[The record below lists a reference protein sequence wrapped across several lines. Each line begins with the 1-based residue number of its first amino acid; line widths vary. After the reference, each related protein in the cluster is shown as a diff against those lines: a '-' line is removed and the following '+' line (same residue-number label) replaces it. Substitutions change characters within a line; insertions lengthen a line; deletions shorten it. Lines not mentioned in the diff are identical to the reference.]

1 MPEPGHL
8 RIGELSRRTDTSV
21 DLLRAW
27 EKRYGLLDPD
37 RSDGGYRLY
46 SDNDVE
52 RVRAMRS
59 HLAEGLAAAE
69 AARRALETPVAETV
83 GGELVTRSRHE
94 LADALEHFAEGRA
107 NAVLDQLLASLS
119 IDAVLRDVVLP
130 YLHDLG
136 DAWSRGEITV
146 AQEHFASNVLRGRL
160 LGIGRGWGEGSGPH
174 ALLACPPREQHDLGL
189 IAFGLALRNRGWRV
203 TYLGQDTPVSAL
215 VEETRELEPD
225 RVVVAA
231 SAPDRLD
238 DVLADLAALAQGA
251 PLAIGG
257 AGAAA
262 ELAEKAGATLLGGDP
277 VSAAELLTREHRAG
291 APARR

>member
-59 HLAEGLAAAE
+59 HLRRGSRLPK
-69 AARRALETPVAETV
+69 RRAAPSRPRSRRRSVASSSRGRGTNWP
-83 GGELVTRSRHE
+83 TRSSTSRREERTPCSTSCSH
-94 LADALEHFAEGRA
+94 RS
-107 NAVLDQLLASLS
+107 ASTRCC
-119 IDAVLRDVVLP
+119 RDVVLP

-174 ALLACPPREQHDLGL
+174 ACSR
-189 IAFGLALRNRGWRV
+189 
-203 TYLGQDTPVSAL
+203 
-215 VEETRELEPD
+215 
-225 RVVVAA
+225 
-231 SAPDRLD
+231 
-238 DVLADLAALAQGA
+238 
-251 PLAIGG
+251 
-257 AGAAA
+257 
-262 ELAEKAGATLLGGDP
+262 
-277 VSAAELLTREHRAG
+277 
-291 APARR
+291 ARRGNSTTSG